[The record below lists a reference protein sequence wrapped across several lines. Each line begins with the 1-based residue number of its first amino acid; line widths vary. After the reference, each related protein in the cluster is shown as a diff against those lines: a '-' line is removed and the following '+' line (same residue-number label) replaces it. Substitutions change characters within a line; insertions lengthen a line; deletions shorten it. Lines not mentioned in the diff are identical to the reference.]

1 MNLRLSRWRL
11 PLAALST
18 LALCACM
25 TSSPTPFHR
34 EAFEV
39 SDTYTRIFAAPEAQT
54 CEAARRALLSQG
66 YLVSTATSDRVD
78 GRKSF
83 QPGPETHVQIEF
95 RVSCARESER
105 STIAFVSAL
114 QDRYALKK
122 SNNSASLG
130 VGAIGSLSLPF
141 ISSDEALVKV
151 ASETVTTAAF
161 YDRFFELMEQYLI
174 VEPEPEAQ
182 HPSLTLSPPPSPTL
196 SPTPSQTPPPAS
208 GASAASG

>member
-1 MNLRLSRWRL
+1 MHPRTERWRL
-11 PLAALST
+11 FLTVLPT

-25 TSSPTPFHR
+25 SSRPAPFHR
-34 EAFEV
+34 EAFEP
-39 SDTYTRIFAAPEAQT
+39 SDTYLRIFAAPKSQT

-66 YLVSTATSDRVD
+66 YLISTATSDHVD

-83 QPGPETHVQIEF
+83 QPGIETHIQIEF

-130 VGAIGSLSLPF
+130 VGALGSLSLPF
-141 ISSDEALVKV
+141 SFSDEALVRV
-151 ASETVTTAAF
+151 ASETVTAARF
-161 YDRFFELMEQYLI
+161 YDRFFELMEHYLT
-174 VEPEPEAQ
+174 VEPESEPQLPSE
-182 HPSLTLSPPPSPTL
+182 HPQPP
-196 SPTPSQTPPPAS
+196 
-208 GASAASG
+208 ASAASAPPG